1 MDDLEEAMIEVG
13 TGERV
18 PWRFGAP
25 MAGDFVRPS
34 GRRHFETGEVDA
46 ARQHFRDFS
55 DGRIRLNF
63 GTERDFSRMRHFRA
77 DVGRTVIETFEFDV
91 AAPHEVLTVPPRE
104 AELFLYAPFRG
115 ALEIIQGQ
123 HRTVVDP
130 GQIVVMTP
138 IGHATRKRW
147 AGACEMLCVRIDRPT
162 MMKML
167 ADEYGLLS
175 DSFLEFEPQ
184 VVVDLERV
192 PTLWNYIQTLW
203 NDASQARPCIADSI
217 TARSCERTLL
227 LLTVQSFPNN
237 LSTQLERM
245 HAAASPYYVRRVE
258 QYIRANAAQGIAI
271 ADMTAVA
278 GVSARSLYYGFQRY
292 LGMSPM
298 KYLKRVRLDG
308 ARAALRNAR
317 RAHETVTGIALGAG
331 YANLNRFCRDYRAR
345 FGETPSM
352 TMRNG

>member
-1 MDDLEEAMIEVG
+1 MFELGA
-13 TGERV
+13 GERALR
-18 PWRFGAP
+18 RFGAP
-25 MAGDFVRPS
+25 AAGDLARAF
-34 GRRHFETGEVDA
+34 GRRHFETGQVEA

-63 GTERDFSRMRHFRA
+63 NTERDFSRLRHFRA
-77 DVGRTVIETFEFDV
+77 DVGRTVIETFQLDV

-104 AELFLYAPFRG
+104 AELFLYAPFQG
-115 ALEIIQGQ
+115 ALEIIQGS
-123 HRTVVDP
+123 HHTAVHP

-138 IGHATRKRW
+138 MGRATRKRW
-147 AGACEMLCVRIDRPT
+147 GGACEMLCVRIDRPA

-167 ADEYGLLS
+167 VDEYGLIS
-175 DSFLEFEPQ
+175 DTFLEFEPQ
-184 VVVDLERV
+184 VAVDLDRV

-203 NDASQARPCIADSI
+203 NDVNQGQPCVADSI
-217 TARSCERTLL
+217 TARACERTLL

-237 LSTQLERM
+237 LSAQLERM
-245 HAAASPYYVRRVE
+245 YRAASPYYVRRVE
-258 QYIRANAAQGIAI
+258 QYIRANAAQDISI

-292 LGMSPM
+292 LGMPPM

-308 ARAALRNAR
+308 ARAALRKAR
-317 RAHETVTGIALGAG
+317 SARETVTGIALGAG

>member
-1 MDDLEEAMIEVG
+1 MLDFGA
-13 TGERV
+13 GERA

-25 MAGDFVRPS
+25 GLGEFARPT
-34 GRRHFETGEVDA
+34 GAKHFETGEVDA

-55 DGRIRLNF
+55 EGRVRLNF
-63 GTERDFSRMRHFRA
+63 GAERDFSRVRHFRA

-91 AAPHEVLTVPPRE
+91 TAPHEVLTVPPRE
-104 AELFLYAPFRG
+104 AEMFLYAPFRG
-115 ALEIIQGQ
+115 ALEIIQGP
-123 HRTVVDP
+123 HRTVVEP

-138 IGHATRKRW
+138 MGHATRKRW
-147 AGACEMLCVRIDRPT
+147 TGASEMLCIRIDRPT

-167 ADEYGLLS
+167 ADEYGLIS
-175 DSFLEFEPQ
+175 NSFLEFEPQ
-184 VVVDLERV
+184 IVVDLERI
-192 PTLWNYIQTLW
+192 PTLWNFIRMLW
-203 NDASQARPCIADSI
+203 CDLNQARPCVVDSV

-227 LLTVQSFPNN
+227 LLTVQSFPSN
-237 LSTQLERM
+237 LSAQLERM
-245 HAAASPYYVRRVE
+245 HSATSPYYVRRVE
-258 QYIRANAAQGIAI
+258 QYIRANAAQDIGI

-278 GVSARSLYYGFQRY
+278 GVSPRSLYYGFERY

-298 KYLKRVRLDG
+298 KYLKRVRLDS
-308 ARAALRNAR
+308 ARGALRNAR

>member
-1 MDDLEEAMIEVG
+1 MLGFD

-18 PWRFGAP
+18 PWSFGAP
-25 MAGDFVRPS
+25 TAGKPAFSPGAKR
-34 GRRHFETGEVDA
+34 FETGSVDA

-63 GTERDFSRMRHFRA
+63 GTERDFCGVRHFRA
-77 DVGRTVIETFEFDV
+77 EVGRTLIETFELDV
-91 AAPHEVLTVPPRE
+91 SAPHEVLTVPPRE
-104 AELFLYAPFRG
+104 AELFLFAPFKG
-115 ALEIIQGQ
+115 ALEIIQGPRRVERRAGPDHGHDAEGQ
-123 HRTVVDP
+123 RHAQALDGPERDDVHPHRPADHDEDA
-130 GQIVVMTP
+130 GRRIRADQRSRSSSS
-138 IGHATRKRW
+138 TRRSSSTW
-147 AGACEMLCVRIDRPT
+147 T
-162 MMKML
+162 
-167 ADEYGLLS
+167 S
-175 DSFLEFEPQ
+175 
-184 VVVDLERV
+184 V
-192 PTLWNYIQTLW
+192 PTFWNYVRTLW
-203 NDASQARPCIADSI
+203 SDLNQERPCVADSI

-245 HAAASPYYVRRVE
+245 HAPASPYYVRRVE
-258 QYIRANAAQGIAI
+258 QYIRANAAQEITIAE
-271 ADMTAVA
+271 MTEIA

-308 ARAALRNAR
+308 ARAALRDAR
-317 RAHETVTGIALGAG
+317 RAHETVTRIALGAG

-345 FGETPSM
+345 FGETPST

>member
-1 MDDLEEAMIEVG
+1 MDDREEAMLELG
-13 TGERV
+13 TGERA
-18 PWRFGAP
+18 PWGSGAP
-25 MAGDFVRPS
+25 AAGEFQRPP
-34 GRRHFETGEVDA
+34 GARHFETGEIDA
-46 ARQHFRDFS
+46 ARQHFREFS

-63 GTERDFSRMRHFRA
+63 GTERDFSRLRHFRA

-115 ALEIIQGQ
+115 ALEIIQGP
-123 HRTVVDP
+123 HRAVVEP

-138 IGHATRKRW
+138 MGRATRKRW
-147 AGACEMLCVRIDRPT
+147 GGASEMLCIRIDRPT

-167 ADEYGLLS
+167 ADEYGLIS

-184 VVVDLERV
+184 IVVDLDRV
-192 PTLWNYIQTLW
+192 PTLWNYVRMLW
-203 NDASQARPCIADSI
+203 NDLNQARPCVADSV

-245 HAAASPYYVRRVE
+245 HSAASPYYVRRVE
-258 QYIRANAAQGIAI
+258 QFIRAHAAQDITI

-278 GVSARSLYYGFQRY
+278 GVSTRSLYYGFERY

-345 FGETPSM
+345 FGETPST

>member
-1 MDDLEEAMIEVG
+1 MLQVG
-13 TGERV
+13 TGEPA
-18 PWRFGAP
+18 PWRLESPA
-25 MAGDFVRPS
+25 AGFLHSPVA
-34 GRRHFETGEVDA
+34 RHFETGEVDV

-63 GTERDFSRMRHFRA
+63 GAERDFCRVRHFRA
-77 DVGRTVIETFEFDV
+77 DVGRTVIETFELNV
-91 AAPHEVLTVPPRE
+91 AAPHEVLTAPPRE
-104 AELFLYAPFRG
+104 ADLFLYVPFEG
-115 ALEIIQGQ
+115 ALEIIQGP
-123 HRTVVDP
+123 HRAVVRP

-138 IGHATRKRW
+138 IGGTTRKRW
-147 AGACEMLCVRIDRPT
+147 AGASEMLCIRIDRPT

-184 VVVDLERV
+184 IVLDLERV
-192 PTLWNYIQTLW
+192 PTLWNYVRLLW
-203 NDASQARPCIADSI
+203 SDLSQPRPCVADSV

-258 QYIRANAAQGIAI
+258 QYIRAHAAQDITI

-278 GVSARSLYYGFQRY
+278 GVSARSLYYGFERY
-292 LGMSPM
+292 LGTSPM

-308 ARAALRNAR
+308 ARAALRKAR
-317 RAHETVTGIALGAG
+317 SARETVTGVALGAG
-331 YANLNRFCRDYRAR
+331 YGNLNRFCRDYRAR
-345 FGETPSM
+345 FGETPST

>member
-1 MDDLEEAMIEVG
+1 MEEAMLG
-13 TGERV
+13 FDTGERV
-18 PWRFGAP
+18 PWSFGLPA
-25 MAGDFVRPS
+25 AGKPALSPGAKR
-34 GRRHFETGEVDA
+34 FETGSVDA

-63 GTERDFSRMRHFRA
+63 GTERDFCGVRHFRA
-77 DVGRTVIETFEFDV
+77 DVGRTVIETFELDV
-91 AAPHEVLTVPPRE
+91 SAPHEVLTVPPRE
-104 AELFLYAPFRG
+104 ADLFLYAPFRG
-115 ALEIIQGQ
+115 ALDIIQGPY
-123 HRTVVDP
+123 RARVEP
-130 GQIVVMTP
+130 GQIAVMTP
-138 IGHATRKRW
+138 MGRATRKRW
-147 AGACEMLCVRIDRPT
+147 EGPSELLCIRIDRPT

-167 ADEYGLLS
+167 ADEYGLIS
-175 DSFLEFEPQ
+175 ESFLEFEPQ
-184 VVVDLERV
+184 IVVDLDRV
-192 PTLWNYIQTLW
+192 PTLWNYIRTLW
-203 NDASQARPCIADSI
+203 SDLNQERPCVGDSI

-245 HAAASPYYVRRVE
+245 HGPASPYYVRRVE
-258 QYIRANAAQGIAI
+258 QYIRANAAQEITIAE
-271 ADMTAVA
+271 MTEIA

-308 ARAALRNAR
+308 ARASLRDAR
-317 RAHETVTGIALGAG
+317 RAHETVTRIALGAG

-345 FGETPSM
+345 FGETPST

>member
-1 MDDLEEAMIEVG
+1 MFEVG
-13 TGERV
+13 TGEHVVR
-18 PWRFGAP
+18 RFGPPA
-25 MAGDFVRPS
+25 AGERPRPP
-34 GRRHFETGEVDA
+34 GPRRFETGEVDA

-63 GTERDFSRMRHFRA
+63 NTERDFSRVRHYRA
-77 DVGRTVIETFEFDV
+77 DIGRTVIETFELDV
-91 AAPHEVLTVPPRE
+91 SAPHEVLTVPPRE

-123 HRTVVDP
+123 HRSVVEP
-130 GQIVVMTP
+130 GQIVLMP
-138 IGHATRKRW
+138 SIGNATRKRW
-147 AGACEMLCVRIDRPT
+147 AGASEMLCVRIDRPT

-167 ADEYGLLS
+167 ADEYGLIT

-184 VVVDLERV
+184 IVVDLDRV
-192 PTLWNYIQTLW
+192 PTLWNYVQTLW
-203 NDASQARPCIADSI
+203 QDVNQARPCVVDSV

-258 QYIRANAAQGIAI
+258 QYIRANAAHDIAI
-271 ADMTAVA
+271 DDMIAVS

-308 ARAALRNAR
+308 ARVALRRAR
-317 RAHETVTGIALGAG
+317 RAHETVTGIALAAG